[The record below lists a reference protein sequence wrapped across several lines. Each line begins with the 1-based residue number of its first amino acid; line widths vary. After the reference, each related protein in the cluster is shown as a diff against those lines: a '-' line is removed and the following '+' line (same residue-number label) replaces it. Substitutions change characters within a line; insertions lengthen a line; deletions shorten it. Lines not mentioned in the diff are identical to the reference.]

1 MKKYILPVLIA
12 IACLGLQQA
21 RADSISYS
29 LSTGNDPGLG
39 AGPYGTVT
47 INLTAG
53 NTATFTF
60 QAAAGYLF
68 VDGGANAINVNSASW
83 TVTNIVSN
91 GNPLS
96 DAGSGNEDGFG
107 NFNQKLSQQNS
118 SNGASL
124 VTFTLTNTAGT
135 WASASQVLIDN
146 GPSGWEVGAHVQVQ
160 GGPNNG
166 VTGFAVGN
174 ETTVINPLGTVP
186 DGGTTVMLL
195 GAALGALGIAR
206 RYLKS

>member
-21 RADSISYS
+21 RADFIDYS

-39 AGPYGTVT
+39 TGPFGTVD
-47 INLTAG
+47 INLISG
-53 NTATFTF
+53 NTALFTFT
-60 QAAAGYLF
+60 AAAGYLF
-68 VDGGANAINVNSASW
+68 VDGGANAINVNTTDNGW

-96 DAGSGNEDGFG
+96 PDGAGNEDGFG
-107 NFNQKLSQQNS
+107 NFNQKISQQNS

-146 GPSGWEVGAHVQVQ
+146 ENGWEVGAHILRL
-160 GGPNNG
+160 NANG
-166 VTGFAVGN
+166 LTGFAVGN
-174 ETTVINPLGTVP
+174 ELSVIPHGGGVP

-195 GAALGALGIAR
+195 GTALGALSMAR
-206 RYLKS
+206 RYLKR